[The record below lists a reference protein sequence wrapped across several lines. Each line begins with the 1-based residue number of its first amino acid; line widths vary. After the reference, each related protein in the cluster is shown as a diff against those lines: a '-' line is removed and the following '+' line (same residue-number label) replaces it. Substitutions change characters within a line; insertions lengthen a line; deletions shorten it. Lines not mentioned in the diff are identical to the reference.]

1 MAPVTDTSQRLYR
14 VQVIDRI
21 FQILDLLA
29 LAKGELGSTDLARQ
43 LGLHKSTVHRLM
55 AALERH
61 RFVEK
66 NRETAKYKLGWRLFE
81 LGTAAASRL
90 GLHGLARPFLAALVK
105 KTCETAHLGIMSHGE
120 VISIVSVEADRSL
133 RLPATVGRRSPL
145 YCTSQGK
152 AILAFSD
159 PAAAD
164 EIIRTLDLKAFTRYT
179 ITKAARLQ
187 DELVRIRKAG
197 YAVDNEELEEGLRCI
212 GAPVFDHAGEVVA
225 AVSIAGPAYRVGG
238 GQLPRLI
245 EAVMLASRQL
255 SAALGFQSSHSPIPA
270 RRRQAHR
277 TSSGMS

>member
-1 MAPVTDTSQRLYR
+1 MADTSQRLYR
-14 VQVIDRI
+14 VQVVDRI

-29 LAKGELGSTDLARQ
+29 EAKGELGATDLALQ

-55 AALERH
+55 AVLERH

-66 NRETAKYKLGWRLFE
+66 NRDNAKYNLGWRLFE

-90 GLHGLARPFLAALVK
+90 GLHGLARPYLTALAK

-145 YCTSQGK
+145 HCTSQGK
-152 AILAFSD
+152 AILAFTD

-164 EIIRTLDLKAFTRYT
+164 EIIKALDWKTFTRNT
-179 ITKAARLQ
+179 ITKPARLQ

-197 YAVDNEELEEGLRCI
+197 YAIDNEELEEGLRCI

-225 AVSIAGPAYRVGG
+225 AVSIAGPAYRVGS
-238 GQLPRLI
+238 GQLPGLI
-245 EAVMLASRQL
+245 ASVMLTARQL
-255 SAALGFQSSHSPIPA
+255 STALGFHSSPGPARA
-270 RRRQAHR
+270 RRRPVHR
-277 TSSGMS
+277 V